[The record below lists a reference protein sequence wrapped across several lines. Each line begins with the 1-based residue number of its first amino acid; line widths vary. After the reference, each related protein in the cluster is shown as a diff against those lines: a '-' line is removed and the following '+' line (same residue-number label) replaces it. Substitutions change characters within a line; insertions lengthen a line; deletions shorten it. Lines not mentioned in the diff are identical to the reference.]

1 MPYLQHFDLTTH
13 PFGLTPNLDLYCPN
27 EGQDQVLRSV
37 IYAVERGEGI
47 TKIVGE
53 VGTGKTMLSRLLI
66 RKLIENGDTVGYLNQ
81 PGEDKAAIVSAIYA
95 EFQLDAEGGDVGKRL
110 TDFLLAEHAAGR
122 RVVVVIDEA
131 QALGQAGL
139 ETVRRLS
146 NLETDTAKLMQIVLF
161 GQPELDR
168 LLGEHALR
176 QVNQRIAFSFSLGPL
191 GPQSVRAYILHRM
204 ENVARNRMVARA
216 LMTEDAIRLIAQAS
230 GGIPR
235 LINILG
241 DKALM
246 AAYGQSSNRVRE
258 AHVEEAVADSR
269 VMIDATRPEATEPPR
284 VPSRQAAGGNGPVMA
299 APAAQRGG
307 LLVAALR
314 GLQWISLAGLLVI
327 GGLVAVATLGAEENP
342 VRRLLLD
349 ALYDIATL
357 LQ

>member
-37 IYAVERGEGI
+37 TYAVERGEGI

-53 VGTGKTMLSRLLI
+53 IGTGKTMLSRLLI
-66 RKLIENGDTVGYLNQ
+66 RRLLEKGDSVAYLNQ
-81 PGEDKAAIVSAIYA
+81 PGEEKAAIVEAIYA
-95 EFQLDAEGGDVGKRL
+95 EFGLDRDGGEVGRGL
-110 TDFLLAEHAAGR
+110 TGFLLAEHAAGR

-168 LLGEHALR
+168 LLAEHALR

-191 GPQSVRAYILHRM
+191 TPQSVRGYILHRL
-204 ENVARNRMVARA
+204 ESVGSNRMVARA
-216 LMTEDAIRLIAQAS
+216 LMTEDAIRLIAEAS
-230 GGIPR
+230 GGVPR

-246 AAYGQSSNRVRE
+246 AAYAQSSNRVRE
-258 AHVEEAVADSR
+258 AHVAEAVEDSR
-269 VMIDATRPEATEPPR
+269 AMLEATRPAP
-284 VPSRQAAGGNGPVMA
+284 VGKGSGAAVKSA
-299 APAAQRGG
+299 APPAQGEGGG
-307 LLVAALR
+307 LLAVALR
-314 GLQWISLAGLLVI
+314 GLQWGSLAGLLGI
-327 GGLVAVATLGAEENP
+327 GGLVAVAALGGEGNP
-342 VRRLLLD
+342 VRSLLLD